1 MISGDFNGRQFF
13 GHKFMAQNIQLR
25 PGFLI
30 PNLWTNIIQPLFGR
44 QGHHIEVVVK
54 IFN

>member
-1 MISGDFNGRQFF
+1 MISGDFYDRQFF

-30 PNLWTNIIQPLFGR
+30 TKKRMRKRERDELEGIL
-44 QGHHIEVVVK
+44 
-54 IFN
+54 